1 MRISDWSSDVCS
13 SDLAHQRRMLMVM
26 TDGIADNPKLCED
39 VITVLAARGVEV
51 VAIGINN
58 DSVRKWCR
66 NSHVIDAISQL
77 PQALLA
83 CIDARAGKNSLRK
96 AASRLVQSHFPTTR
110 SEARGGG
117 KECVSRCR

>member
-1 MRISDWSSDVCS
+1 MEFRPVLFR
-13 SDLAHQRRMLMVM
+13 SDLLEDVANKRRILMVM

-39 VITVLAARGVEV
+39 VITVLEARGVEV

-66 NSHVIDAISQL
+66 NSHVIDDISQL

-83 CIDARAGKNSLRK
+83 CIDPRAGKNSLRK
-96 AASRLVQSHFPTTR
+96 DRKSTRLNSSH
-110 SEARGGG
+110 
-117 KECVSRCR
+117 